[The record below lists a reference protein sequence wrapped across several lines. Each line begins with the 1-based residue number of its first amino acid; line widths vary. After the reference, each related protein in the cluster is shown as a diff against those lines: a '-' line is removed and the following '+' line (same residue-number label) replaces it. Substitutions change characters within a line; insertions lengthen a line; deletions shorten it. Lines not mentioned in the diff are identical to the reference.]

1 MIGYCLSVDPAMRP
15 SAAEIWNMPK
25 MGGEG
30 KPNSPKKKPL
40 HRRAN
45 SQNARDTGSK
55 IELLKTIKMPRNL
68 K

>member
-15 SAAEIWNMPK
+15 SAPEIWNMPK
-25 MGGEG
+25 MGGG
-30 KPNSPKKKPL
+30 DDNANPKKNQHK
-40 HRRAN
+40 RAN
-45 SQNARDTGSK
+45 SHSCRDTGSK